1 VGKLPASGPNGEFT
15 FKDGEHLT
23 GDLIL
28 CGNGIG
34 TKTGYLGFSTN
45 MGNKF
50 SVGTMHTPYYYP
62 TGNSF
67 FMGIFG

>member
-1 VGKLPASGPNGEFT
+1 LV
-15 FKDGEHLT
+15 

-34 TKTGYLGFSTN
+34 TRTGYLEFSTN
-45 MGNKF
+45 MGNNFK
-50 SVGTMHTPYYYP
+50 VGSMHTPYYYP

-67 FMGIFG
+67 LMGFFG